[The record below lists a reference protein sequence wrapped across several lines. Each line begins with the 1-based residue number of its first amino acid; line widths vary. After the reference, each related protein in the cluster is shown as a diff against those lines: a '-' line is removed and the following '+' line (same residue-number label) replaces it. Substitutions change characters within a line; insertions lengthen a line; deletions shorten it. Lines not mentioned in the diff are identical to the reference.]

1 MSVNTHLPGRL
12 RNTPLPLS
20 HGLMPLFEAV
30 VNSIHSIAEACS
42 DPDYGEIAIEILR
55 APQSAL
61 QLRNERAKRGAP
73 AQEPI
78 IGFKVTDNGVG
89 FHDDNMQSFETLDSE
104 YKASQGCRGVG
115 RLLWLKAF
123 EGVNVSST
131 YANAAGDLK
140 SRTFTFTASRGVA
153 DVTENSSAQ
162 TTKRQTCVHLSGFKN
177 SYRERSPKT
186 AKTIAN
192 SLFEHCLWYFVRDGG
207 APKITLIDEF
217 ERINLDDVYEEYMH
231 SSSQRDRVEVKGHE
245 FEVTHLKL
253 KASTTKSPFVAW
265 CAANRVVEQ
274 EGISG
279 KVAGL
284 HGKIKDADGDFIYA
298 CYVTSSFLDEN
309 VRPERIGFDIEEATD
324 DLFTSISV
332 SLSDIRNAV
341 LSSSSNY
348 LEDYLEENK
357 RAGRERVDNFV
368 SNRAP
373 RYRPILKRI
382 DDSKLTVDPAISD
395 KELDLLLHRQLSE
408 IESSMLAE
416 GHDMMRFDGDESPSD
431 YQARLTSYLAKAD
444 DIKKSDLAS
453 YVFHR
458 KVVLDI
464 LDKAIERRPDGK
476 YAKEELIHE
485 LIAPMRKTSDE
496 IFLDSLNLWLID
508 ERLAF
513 HDFLASDKPL
523 SSFPIT
529 DCLENKE
536 PDICVLDV
544 FDEPLLVSDSKRMP
558 PAALTIVEIKRPMR
572 NDASQGEEKCPIEQ
586 CLGYLQRIRDGKV
599 QTAAGRPIPQSEKIP
614 GFCYVICD
622 LTSSIELRCK
632 IHSLTRA
639 ADGLGYFGY
648 NPNFNAY
655 IEVISFDGIVNSAR
669 ERNRAFFDKL
679 GLPAN

>member
-12 RNTPLPLS
+12 RNTPLPYS

-30 VNSIHSIAEACS
+30 VNSIHSVAVASAE
-42 DPDYGEIAIEILR
+42 PDYGEISIEIIR
-55 APQSAL
+55 APQNAL
-61 QLRNERAKRGAP
+61 LLEKAKRGAP

-78 IGFKVTDNGVG
+78 IGFKITDNGVG
-89 FHDDNMQSFETLDSE
+89 FHSENMQSFETLDSE

-131 YANAAGDLK
+131 YMGPEGALI

-153 DVTENSSAQ
+153 DVTDFKSSFSS
-162 TTKRQTCVHLSGFKN
+162 TLKTCVHLSGFKRQ
-177 SYRERSPKT
+177 YQERSPKT
-186 AKTIAN
+186 ARTIAN

-207 APKITLIDEF
+207 APRIVLIDDE
-217 ERINLDDVYEEYMH
+217 ERITLDDVYQEYMH
-231 SSSQRDRVEVKGHE
+231 SSSQKNKVVVKGID
-245 FEVTHLKL
+245 FELTHLKL
-253 KASTTKSPFVAW
+253 KASMAKSPFIAW

-274 EGISG
+274 EGIVG
-279 KVAGL
+279 KVSGL
-284 HGKIKDADGDFIYA
+284 YGKIKDKEGDFVYA
-298 CYVTSSFLDEN
+298 CYVSSAFLDEN

-324 DLFTSISV
+324 DLFSEMST
-332 SLSDIRNAV
+332 SLSDIRSAV
-341 LSSSSNY
+341 LLSSGSY
-348 LEDYLEENK
+348 LENYLEENK
-357 RAGRERVDNFV
+357 KAGRERVEKFV

-382 DDSKLTVDPAISD
+382 DAAKLTIDPSISD

-408 IESSMLAE
+408 IESNMLSE
-416 GHDMMRFDGDESPSD
+416 GHDMMNFDCGEAPSD
-431 YQARLTSYLAKAD
+431 YQARLSSYLGMAD

-458 KVVLDI
+458 KVILDI
-464 LDKAIERRPDGK
+464 LEKAIERGADGK
-476 YAKEELIHE
+476 YAREDLIHE

-496 IFLDSLNLWLID
+496 VSFDSLNLWLVD

-529 DCLENKE
+529 NCVENKE
-536 PDICVLDV
+536 PDICILDV
-544 FDEPLLVSDSKRMP
+544 FDEPLLVSESKRMP

-572 NDASQGEEKCPIEQ
+572 NDAGQGEEKDPIEQ
-586 CLGYLQRIRDGKV
+586 TLGYLQRIRDGKV
-599 QTAAGRPIPQSEKIP
+599 QTATGRPIPQSEKIP
-614 GFCYVICD
+614 GFCYVVCD
-622 LTSSIELRCK
+622 LTSSIEMRCK
-632 IHSLTRA
+632 IHGLTRS

-648 NPNFNAY
+648 NSNFNSY
-655 IEVISFDGIVNSAR
+655 IQVISFDGIVNSAK

>member
-12 RNTPLPLS
+12 RNTPLPYS

-30 VNSIHSIAEACS
+30 VNSIHSVAVASAE
-42 DPDYGEIAIEILR
+42 PDYGEISIEIIR
-55 APQSAL
+55 APQNAL
-61 QLRNERAKRGAP
+61 LLEKAKRGAP

-78 IGFKVTDNGVG
+78 IGFKITDNGVG
-89 FHDDNMQSFETLDSE
+89 FHSENMQSFETLDSE

-131 YANAAGDLK
+131 YTGPDGALV

-153 DVTENSSAQ
+153 DVTDFKSSFSP
-162 TTKRQTCVHLSGFKN
+162 KLKTCVHLSGFKRQ
-177 SYRERSPKT
+177 YQERSPKT
-186 AKTIAN
+186 ARTIAN

-207 APKITLIDEF
+207 APRIVLVDDE
-217 ERINLDDVYEEYMH
+217 ERITLDDVYQEYMH
-231 SSSQRDRVEVKGHE
+231 SSSQKNKVVVKGID
-245 FEVTHLKL
+245 FELTHLKL
-253 KASTTKSPFVAW
+253 KASMAKSPFIAW

-274 EGISG
+274 EGIVG
-279 KVAGL
+279 KVSGL
-284 HGKIKDADGDFIYA
+284 YGKIKDKDGDFVYA
-298 CYVTSSFLDEN
+298 CYVSSAFLDEN

-324 DLFTSISV
+324 DLFSEMST
-332 SLSDIRNAV
+332 SLSDIRSAV
-341 LSSSSNY
+341 LLSSGSY
-348 LEDYLEENK
+348 LESYLEENK
-357 RAGRERVDNFV
+357 KAGRERVEKFV

-382 DDSKLTVDPAISD
+382 DAAKLTIDPSISD

-408 IESSMLAE
+408 IESNMLSE
-416 GHDMMRFDGDESPSD
+416 GHDMMNFDCGEAPSD
-431 YQARLTSYLAKAD
+431 YQARLSSYLGMAD

-458 KVVLDI
+458 KVILDI
-464 LDKAIERRPDGK
+464 LEKAIERGADGK
-476 YAKEELIHE
+476 YAREDLIHE

-496 IFLDSLNLWLID
+496 VSFDSLNLWLVD

-529 DCLENKE
+529 NCVENKE
-536 PDICVLDV
+536 PDICILDV
-544 FDEPLLVSDSKRMP
+544 FDEPLLVSESKRMP

-572 NDASQGEEKCPIEQ
+572 NDAGQGEEKDPIEQ
-586 CLGYLQRIRDGKV
+586 TLGYLQRIRDGKV
-599 QTAAGRPIPQSEKIP
+599 QTATGRPIPQSEKIP
-614 GFCYVICD
+614 GFCYVVCD
-622 LTSSIELRCK
+622 LTSSIEMRCK
-632 IHSLTRA
+632 IHGLTRS

-648 NPNFNAY
+648 NPNFNSY
-655 IEVISFDGIVNSAR
+655 IQVISFDGIVNSAK